1 MKNKYTKL
9 KRLKIA
15 IQMYKTSI
23 NKLNDCKNTW
33 SIYGESTNLQM
44 NKNSFFRLCK
54 LLRIEPIIDSNWSSS
69 YKYHA
74 HIYFEG
80 IIISCIYNDNSDPY
94 NKYGLKELE
103 KRFKELF
110 FDTEDK
116 ESSFQMLREEVL
128 EAYNKKY
135 KTKQPIYW
143 MKSYKDFEKYLN
155 RHKRKQESYES
166 KYNKYLDYKKN
177 FEPLEEDTSWEDAEK
192 ERPNEDYFV
201 PMTFKQW
208 NKAHY

>member
-1 MKNKYTKL
+1 MKNKYVKL
-9 KRLKIA
+9 KQLKIA
-15 IQMYKTSI
+15 LQMYKTSI
-23 NKLNDCKNTW
+23 KKLNDCKNTW
-33 SIYGESTNLQM
+33 GIYGESTNLQM
-44 NKNSFFRLCK
+44 SKNSFFRLCR
-54 LLRIEPIIDSNWSSS
+54 LLRIEPIINSGWSSE

-80 IIISCIYNDNSDPY
+80 ISIICIYNDNSNAF
-94 NKYGLKELE
+94 NKYGLRELE

-116 ESSFQMLREEVL
+116 ETSFQVLKKEVL
-128 EAYNKKY
+128 ETYDKKY
-135 KTKQPIYW
+135 KSKQPIYW
-143 MKSYKDFEKYLN
+143 IKSYKDFEKYLN
-155 RHKRKQESYES
+155 RHKSKQESYES

-177 FEPLEEDTSWEDAEK
+177 FEPLEEGTSWKEAEK
-192 ERPNEDYFV
+192 ERPHEDYFV